1 MRASLTEA
9 GSALQHALVG
19 VVLAVS
25 LAGCVATVRGT
36 VPEPAYYGVEVDV
49 APPPPQV
56 VEVPP
61 PRVGFVWAP
70 GYWNWNG
77 RAHVWVEGRWMPA
90 RAGYRWAP
98 DHWEQHNGRWRFAR
112 GHWER

>member
-1 MRASLTEA
+1 MRVSLTQAA
-9 GSALQHALVG
+9 GALQQALVG
-19 VVLAVS
+19 IVAAVL
-25 LAGCVATVRGT
+25 LAGCVATVR
-36 VPEPAYYGVEVDV
+36 VPAEPVYYGAEIDV

-77 RAHVWVEGRWMPA
+77 HQHVWVGGRWIGE
-90 RAGYRWAP
+90 RAGYHWAP
-98 DHWEQHNGRWRFAR
+98 DRWEQHNGRWRLAK